1 MECLELSRSEARRYR
16 SGLEKQQI
24 VEEASVPGVSV
35 AEVARRHDV
44 NANLVFKWLRE
55 AGQGRG
61 VPRGSAPVPSAASDV
76 LEFVPLGV
84 FAHEDETGGGGVSLA
99 LAPPAKQQPPA
110 SRAALPSAPKLEE
123 RAGVIE
129 IDLPGGAR
137 VRVDA
142 FVNQGALRRVL
153 QAMKDQS

>member
-1 MECLELSRSEARRYR
+1 MECLELSRSVERRHR
-16 SGLEKQQI
+16 SRSEKQQI
-24 VEEASVPGVSV
+24 MEEASVPGVSV

-44 NANLVFKWLRE
+44 NANLVFKWLRD

-61 VPRGSAPVPSAASDV
+61 ASRGSAAVPSAASDV

-84 FAHEDETGGGGVSLA
+84 FAREGEMGGSGASLA
-99 LAPPAKQQPPA
+99 LAPPAKQPPA
-110 SRAALPSAPKLEE
+110 SRPIQPSAPKLEE

-153 QAMKDQS
+153 QAMKEQS

>member
-1 MECLELSRSEARRYR
+1 LELSTSEVRRYR
-16 SGLEKQQI
+16 SRAEKQQI
-24 VEEASVPGVSV
+24 VEEASAPGASV
-35 AEVARRHDV
+35 AEVARQHDV
-44 NANLVFKWLRE
+44 NANLVFKWLRDARRSGDVE
-55 AGQGRG
+55 RPPEG
-61 VPRGSAPVPSAASDV
+61 VQIEPARA

-84 FAHEDETGGGGVSLA
+84 FTRDDETGGGAVSLPVPSP
-99 LAPPAKQQPPA
+99 APG
-110 SRAALPSAPKLEE
+110 PSPLHSTRPSMPPKLEE